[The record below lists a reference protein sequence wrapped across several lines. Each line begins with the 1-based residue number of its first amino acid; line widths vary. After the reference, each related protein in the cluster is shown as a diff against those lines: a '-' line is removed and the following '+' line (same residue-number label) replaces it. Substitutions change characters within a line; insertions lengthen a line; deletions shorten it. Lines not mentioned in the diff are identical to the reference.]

1 MVVKVLFYL
10 YISIYIVRV
19 NQPEVTRTV
28 RALVI
33 FHRFKTEAC
42 IKVRAEETLP
52 FLLEFIL
59 CLAWRFLD
67 GDDSAFLFW
76 RLWKKVCP
84 KPMRLLSCLWK
95 ELIFL
100 FFKSEDLLW
109 DTIVRRT
116 ARGCKLSISN
126 GNNIWGF
133 VNSAWKR
140 GLLLK
145 LLLKICFRLGHLK
158 CKSRLECYTEENI
171 LAMNGWQCCSGVL

>member
-10 YISIYIVRV
+10 HISIYIVRV

-67 GDDSAFLFW
+67 GDDSAFLF
-76 RLWKKVCP
+76 
-84 KPMRLLSCLWK
+84 
-95 ELIFL
+95 
-100 FFKSEDLLW
+100 
-109 DTIVRRT
+109 
-116 ARGCKLSISN
+116 
-126 GNNIWGF
+126 
-133 VNSAWKR
+133 
-140 GLLLK
+140 
-145 LLLKICFRLGHLK
+145 
-158 CKSRLECYTEENI
+158 
-171 LAMNGWQCCSGVL
+171 